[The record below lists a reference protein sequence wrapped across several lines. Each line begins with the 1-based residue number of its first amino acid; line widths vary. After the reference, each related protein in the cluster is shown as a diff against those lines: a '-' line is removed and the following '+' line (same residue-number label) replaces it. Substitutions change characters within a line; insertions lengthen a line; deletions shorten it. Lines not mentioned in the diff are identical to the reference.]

1 MAPVIDRA
9 LDIKAKIAGCIVML
23 PVVYFFGF
31 LCLGIRGLVR
41 QLLKKKDGEKKDGEK
56 KDGPEEN
63 A

>member
-9 LDIKAKIAGCIVML
+9 RDIKAQTGGCIFML

-31 LCLGIRGLVR
+31 LCLGIHWLIRE
-41 QLLKKKDGEKKDGEK
+41 LLKKKDGEK